1 MSIQRHVHNIHK
13 SFIYN
18 IKKLEKTKLPLRGE
32 WMTKLHY
39 MNTLEFY
46 SAINNNKL
54 LNC

>member
-18 IKKLEKTKLPLRGE
+18 IKKLEKAKLPLRGE

-39 MNTLEFY
+39 MNTLILLI
-46 SAINNNKL
+46 INNNKL